1 MQPEDW
7 SSIDYFTPDEFECP
21 CCQRGSEKMDF
32 GMVLT
37 LDHAREEAGIPFF
50 INSAY
55 RCPDHNAEVGGV
67 SSSAHVRGYAVD
79 IACEGSRSRFLIVN
93 GLLKAGFT
101 RLGINTK
108 ASFIHVDSDKDKDQN
123 VIWFYNA

>member
-1 MQPEDW
+1 MRPEDW

-21 CCQRGSEKMDF
+21 CCQRGSRKMDF
-32 GMVLT
+32 GMILI

-79 IACEGSRSRFLIVN
+79 IACEGSRSRHKIVTALLNN
-93 GLLKAGFT
+93 GFHRIGVAGD
-101 RLGINTK
+101 
-108 ASFIHVDSDKDKDQN
+108 FIHADKDPDKPGS
-123 VIWFYNA
+123 VMWVY

>member
-79 IACEGSRSRFLIVN
+79 IACDGSRSRHKIVTA
-93 GLLKAGFT
+93 LKQQGFT
-101 RLGINTK
+101 RIGI
-108 ASFIHVDSDKDKDQN
+108 AGDFVHVDADPNKPKK
-123 VIWFYNA
+123 VMWVY